1 MAAAGGRCGPRGL
14 REKWADVRFFCLW
27 AGQVYRDI
35 PEELRVLIEP
45 VVEGSGLE
53 LVDVMITRGGRP
65 RLLRVTID
73 TPQGDGGV
81 SVERCAEVSREVAT
95 QLDAADAIAGEYQL
109 EVSSPGLDRLLARE
123 KDFVAAC
130 GSEVQIR
137 TRRPLD
143 GRRRF
148 RGRLLE
154 FDRGVAKLTVDGCEV
169 GIPFT
174 EVEKANTVYEFTR
187 ADFASRAGSR

>member
-1 MAAAGGRCGPRGL
+1 
-14 REKWADVRFFCLW
+14 
-27 AGQVYRDI
+27 VYRDI

-81 SVERCAEVSREVAT
+81 SVERCAEVSREIET